1 MDKQLKIFAIGDI
14 HGDIEPLVVCLR
26 DCCNVIKK
34 KDKFNFKQNKYDID
48 LYKQMTKKWDDKT
61 YVEDLNYKWIGG
73 NSIIVFCGDFLDNVR
88 GVIEKKP
95 QEYPF
100 EEARIFKFIN
110 AINKKAME
118 AGGRIYKVL
127 GNHDMYN
134 LNGKTKDSY
143 FSYVSTFAKNYEGY
157 KQGAE
162 NRLDY
167 FNQGNPGAH
176 LIGED
181 GAYLFLMIKDF
192 IFVHGG
198 ISSSLLN
205 LNNITQL
212 NNSLMKFIYDKGN
225 HTLDSQSET
234 MENQLTF
241 TNDDND
247 GLVHDRFFGFKK
259 GKSEEELCSS
269 LYNKFKNICRDI
281 TDTLDDKTN
290 LGFINVTDCNPD
302 KMKLVIGHCNQNKN
316 TSDANKIFKS
326 SFSKLVK
333 ENKNNDFVFSEEFG
347 APVYKGEPVNTKEN
361 KAIYGITVSCGDRND
376 KGDMNE
382 DIPSIFRIDVGMS
395 RGFNVREYSDDYVY
409 SRTPQVL
416 KIQYSGNKPTMTII
430 KSSLKNTLIHVKDMD
445 VNPYKGKYIKYKSK
459 YLSLLDNYNE
469 FIKKNEK

>member
-1 MDKQLKIFAIGDI
+1 MVNKNIFAIGDI
-14 HGDIEPLVVCLR
+14 HGDIEPLIVCLR
-26 DCCNVIKK
+26 DCCKVIAK
-34 KDKFNFKQNKYDID
+34 KDKFHFKQNKYDID
-48 LYKQMTKKWDDKT
+48 LYKQMTKEWDDKSF
-61 YVEDLNYKWIGG
+61 VEDLNYKWIGG
-73 NSIIVFCGDFLDNVR
+73 NSIVVFCGDFLDNVR
-88 GVIEKKP
+88 GLIEKKP

-143 FSYVSTFAKNYEGY
+143 FSYVSKYAKNYEGY
-157 KQGAE
+157 KQGAK
-162 NRLDY
+162 NRLEY
-167 FNQGNPGAH
+167 FNQGNPGAE

-181 GAYLFLMIKDF
+181 NAYLFLMIKDF

-205 LNNITQL
+205 FKNITQL
-212 NNSLMKFIYDKGN
+212 NESLMKFIYDKN
-225 HTLDSQSET
+225 NNTLDSQTET

-269 LYNKFKNICRDI
+269 LYNKFKILCKDVNSKI
-281 TDTLDDKTN
+281 DDHKK
-290 LGFINVTDCNPD
+290 LGFIDVTNCNPD

-326 SFSKLVK
+326 SFSKLIK
-333 ENKNNDFVFSEEFG
+333 ENKNNNFVYSEEFG
-347 APVYKGEPVNTKEN
+347 APVYKGDSDGSKD
-361 KAIYGITVSCGDRND
+361 KAIYGITVSCGDRNE
-376 KGDMNE
+376 KGDINE

-395 RGFNVREYSDDYVY
+395 RGFNVKDYSDEYVY

-416 KIQYSGNKPTMTII
+416 KIEYINDKPSITII
-430 KSSLKNTLIHVKDMD
+430 KSSLKNTLLHVKDMD
-445 VNPYKGKYIKYKSK
+445 VNPYQGKYIKYKSK
-459 YLSLLDNYNE
+459 YLSLLNDYNDI
-469 FIKKNEK
+469 IKKNEK